1 MEFSKNEMA
10 DIKRVIEVAEEN
22 AINGEDIV
30 KRKRIGQQ
38 TSLVLKNKF
47 YCVYTLEEVPYL
59 PEIRNR
65 HLSVACNQYPEG
77 PTREEFD
84 ELAVAF
90 GFSTEDRFRQL
101 ISNIP
106 VPDNPKHLRLS
117 ILEYPMDLI
126 NSGKIEHIHLELD
139 EDLRRMNEDNK

>member
-1 MEFSKNEMA
+1 MEFSENEMA
-10 DIKRVIEVAEEN
+10 DIKSVIEFAEEN
-22 AINGEDIV
+22 AINGEDMV

-65 HLSVACNQYPEG
+65 HLSVACQHHPEG
-77 PTREEFD
+77 PKREEF
-84 ELAVAF
+84 EEIALAF
-90 GFSTEDRFRQL
+90 GFSPENRFRQL

-106 VPDNPKHLRLS
+106 VPDHPKHFRLS

-126 NSGKIEHIHLELD
+126 NSDKIEHIHLEL
-139 EDLRRMNEDNK
+139 EKDLAKLNDDDK